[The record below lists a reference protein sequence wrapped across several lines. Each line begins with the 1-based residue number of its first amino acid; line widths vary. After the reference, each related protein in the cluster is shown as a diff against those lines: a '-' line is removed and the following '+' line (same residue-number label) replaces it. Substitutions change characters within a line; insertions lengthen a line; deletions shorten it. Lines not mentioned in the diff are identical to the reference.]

1 MNSVFIVTVISLIS
15 LISTCKE
22 ETKFSPVEFSLIFTA
37 NVNGEV
43 EPCGC
48 KSGPSGGLARKAD
61 YINNL
66 RSEGKQII
74 ILDSGDLFFQKEY
87 LHDSTRNEMAAKAS
101 LIIDA
106 FNEMNTIALNIGDDD
121 FILGLDYLLSLRDRA
136 KFSFISSNIYSAD
149 YDKLIF
155 DEYVIWEQ
163 NGFKVGIIG
172 LSWDGANY
180 PESVVV
186 QDPYISAIKV
196 ISKIRDKVDMII
208 ALTHMPLKVEI
219 AIADSLSEVDL
230 FIGGHDGKSMI
241 RPKLINDH
249 GIYKAGNEGENLGII
264 ELKLTD
270 RRKEINEITA
280 KLLNLKRVDVNL
292 ARLEENLRGKTREKI
307 YEENK
312 FDAAKLEELKAKK
325 LKITATIRSYSN
337 TASFSLLKLSSE
349 YSSDEKIESY
359 VNNFRLHFPLA
370 LKDVDV
376 NEELLFE

>member
-1 MNSVFIVTVISLIS
+1 MNNIFNVILIS
-15 LISTCKE
+15 LIAMGWTCRE
-22 ETKFSPVEFSLIFTA
+22 ETKFSPVEFSLVFTSS
-37 NVNGEV
+37 VNGEV

-48 KSGPSGGLARKAD
+48 KTGPSGGLARKAD
-61 YINNL
+61 YINKL
-66 RSEGKQII
+66 RSEGKQIL

-87 LHDSTRNEMAAKAS
+87 LYDSTRNEMAAKAS

-106 FNEMNTIALNIGDDD
+106 FNAMNTTAINIGDDD

-136 KFSFISSNIYSAD
+136 KFPFISSNIYSAD
-149 YDKLIF
+149 YNKLIF
-155 DEYVIWEQ
+155 DEYLIWNQ

-186 QDPYISAIKV
+186 KDPYISAKKV
-196 ISKIRDKVDMII
+196 ISKIRDKVDLII

-219 AIADSLSEVDL
+219 AIADSLSEVEL

-241 RPKLINDH
+241 RPKLVNDH
-249 GIYKAGNEGENLGII
+249 GIYKAGNEGESLGII
-264 ELKLTD
+264 ALKLTD

-280 KLLNLKRVDVNL
+280 NLLNLKRVEVNL
-292 ARLEENLRGKTREKI
+292 ARLEESLRGKTREKI

-312 FDAAKLEELKAKK
+312 QDAAKLEELKAKK
-325 LKITATIRSYSN
+325 LKITDTIRSYSN
-337 TASFSLLKLSSE
+337 TASFSLLKLSRE

-359 VNNFRLHFPLA
+359 VNNFRSHFPLA
-370 LKDVDV
+370 IKDVDV
-376 NEELLFE
+376 EEELLFE